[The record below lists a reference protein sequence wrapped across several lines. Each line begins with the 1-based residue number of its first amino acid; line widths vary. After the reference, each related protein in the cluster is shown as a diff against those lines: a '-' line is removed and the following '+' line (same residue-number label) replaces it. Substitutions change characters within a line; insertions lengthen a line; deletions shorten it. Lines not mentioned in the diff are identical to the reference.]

1 MYRRY
6 FCAMAIQHILLVD
19 DDADDQY
26 VFKDALQNVAPSII
40 VDTAVDGIDALQK
53 LSENRTLPQLI
64 FLDLNMPRMNGKG
77 FLKEIK
83 SSQTLQS
90 IPVIVYSTSS
100 NPTDIEET
108 KALGAKQFITKPNS
122 YNELCEVLTSAL
134 Q

>member
-1 MYRRY
+1 
-6 FCAMAIQHILLVD
+6 MAIQHILLVD

>member
-1 MYRRY
+1 
-6 FCAMAIQHILLVD
+6 MAIQYILLVD

-26 VFKDALQNVAPSII
+26 VFRDALQTVDSSVV

-53 LSENRTLPQLI
+53 LAENKTAPQLI
-64 FLDLNMPRMNGKG
+64 FLDLNMPRMNGKS

-83 SSQTLQS
+83 ASQHLQS

-100 NPTDIEET
+100 NPSDIEET
-108 KALGAKQFITKPNS
+108 KALGAKDFITKPNS
-122 YNELCEVLTSAL
+122 YNELCEVLTTAL

>member
-1 MYRRY
+1 
-6 FCAMAIQHILLVD
+6 MAIQYILLVD

-26 VFKDALQNVAPSII
+26 VFKDALQNVDPTIV

-53 LSENRTLPQLI
+53 LFENKTSPQLI

-83 SSQTLQS
+83 SSQALQS

-100 NPTDIEET
+100 NPADIEET
-108 KALGAKQFITKPNS
+108 KALGAKDFITKPNS
-122 YNELCEVLTSAL
+122 YNELCEMLTTTL

>member
-1 MYRRY
+1 
-6 FCAMAIQHILLVD
+6 MAIQYILLVD

-26 VFKDALQNVAPSII
+26 VFKDALQAVDSSII

-53 LSENRTLPQLI
+53 LAENKTAPQLI
-64 FLDLNMPRMNGKG
+64 FLDLNMPRMNGKS

-83 SSQTLQS
+83 SSQQLQS

-100 NPTDIEET
+100 NPSDIEET
-108 KALGAKQFITKPNS
+108 KSLGAKDFITKPNS
-122 YNELCEVLTSAL
+122 YKELCEVLTTAL